1 MLLKL
6 VDEEQVIVRT
16 RAHFRALIP
25 PVINLLVTIAI
36 MMFLI
41 GYLGRPSQ
49 PAFIQHYSH
58 IGIFIVWAVGGLV
71 LLFGTAKP
79 MLGWLNRYT
88 YLTTHRVVQ
97 KNVVGAANA
106 VVVPLGLATG
116 ADWRQSKAQ
125 EMFDAGDIVLA
136 HGAYDQYQRTRL
148 KDMPDA
154 GQMHSLLSRQLQE
167 YRRQA
172 AQQHLAAQQQFG
184 GYGGPPPGRPHPGQM
199 SPAQVNAHP
208 YAAGHGY

>member
-6 VDEEQVIVRT
+6 VDDEQVVVRA

-25 PVINLLVTIAI
+25 PLVSMLATIAV

-49 PAFIQHYSH
+49 PAFVQHYSH
-58 IGIFIVWAVGGLV
+58 IGIFIVWAVGGLL
-71 LLFGTAKP
+71 LLFGAIKP
-79 MLGWLNRYT
+79 VLSWLNRFT

-97 KNVVGAANA
+97 KNIVGGANA
-106 VVVPLGLATG
+106 VVVPLGLVTG

-125 EMFDAGDIVLA
+125 EMFDAGDIVLT
-136 HGAYDQYQRTRL
+136 HGAYDQYQRTKL

-154 GQMHSLLSRQLQE
+154 ARLHGLVAQQLQD

-172 AQQHLAAQQQFG
+172 ARQHMGAQPQFG
-184 GYGGPPPGRPHPGQM
+184 GYGGPPPGRPQPGQL
-199 SPAQVNAHP
+199 SPAQMRAHP